1 MTQAK
6 GAYMYGITDLTA
18 YIIGTIAIILLP
30 GPNSL
35 YCLSVAAA
43 HGIRKGY
50 QAIAGIFVGDGI
62 LILITVFGAGSLLK
76 LYPSLFN
83 AIKLIGGL
91 YLMYLGVKLLIGAYH
106 TYSQRALLAE
116 ATPQIKAPSTQQN
129 YFYRAML
136 LSLTNPKA
144 ILFFLSFFVQFVDPN
159 YPHPLLSFF
168 LLAVILQIISFTY
181 LTVLAFSGQKLSKKF
196 SQHPLLI
203 VVSMT
208 LVGLLFIGFA
218 IKLWQ
223 AQLL

>member
-1 MTQAK
+1 
-6 GAYMYGITDLTA
+6 MYGITDLTA
-18 YIIGTIAIILLP
+18 YILGTIAIILLP

-43 HGIRKGY
+43 QGIGKGY
-50 QAIAGIFVGDGI
+50 RAIAGIFVGDGI
-62 LILITVFGAGSLLK
+62 LILVTVFGAGSLLK

-106 TYSQRALLAE
+106 TFSQRMILAQ
-116 ATPQIKAPSTQQN
+116 ATPKLTIPATHQN

-144 ILFFLSFFVQFVDPN
+144 ILFFLSFFVQFVDPS
-159 YPHPLLSFF
+159 YEHPLLSFL
-168 LLAVILQIISFTY
+168 LLAVILQCISFAY
-181 LTVLAFSGQKLSKKF
+181 LSVLAFAGQGLARRF
-196 SQHPLLI
+196 NRHPVLI
-203 VVSMT
+203 VLSMS

-223 AQLL
+223 AQLM

>member
-1 MTQAK
+1 
-6 GAYMYGITDLTA
+6 MYGITDLTA
-18 YIIGTIAIILLP
+18 YILGTIAIILLP

-43 HGIRKGY
+43 HGIGKGY
-50 QAIAGIFVGDGI
+50 RAIAGIFVGDGI
-62 LILITVFGAGSLLK
+62 LILVTVFGAGSLLK

-91 YLMYLGVKLLIGAYH
+91 YLMYLGVKLLIGAYY
-106 TYSQRALLAE
+106 TFSQRMILAQ
-116 ATPQIKAPSTQQN
+116 ATPKLTVPATHQN

-144 ILFFLSFFVQFVDPN
+144 ILFFLSFFVQFVDPS
-159 YPHPLLSFF
+159 YEHPLLSFL
-168 LLAVILQIISFTY
+168 LLAVILQCISFAY
-181 LTVLAFSGQKLSKKF
+181 LSVLAFAGQGLARRF
-196 SQHPLLI
+196 NRHPVLI
-203 VVSMT
+203 VLSMS

-223 AQLL
+223 AQLM

>member
-1 MTQAK
+1 
-6 GAYMYGITDLTA
+6 MYGITDLTA
-18 YIIGTIAIILLP
+18 YILGTIAIILLP

-43 HGIRKGY
+43 QGIGKGY
-50 QAIAGIFVGDGI
+50 RAIAGIFVGDGI
-62 LILITVFGAGSLLK
+62 LILVTVFGAGSLLK

-106 TYSQRALLAE
+106 TFSQRMILAQ
-116 ATPQIKAPSTQQN
+116 ATPKLSVPATHQN

-144 ILFFLSFFVQFVDPN
+144 ILFFLSFFVQFVDPS
-159 YPHPLLSFF
+159 YEHPLLSFL
-168 LLAVILQIISFTY
+168 LLAVILQCISFAY
-181 LTVLAFSGQKLSKKF
+181 LSVLAFAGQGLARRF
-196 SQHPLLI
+196 NRYPLLI
-203 VVSMT
+203 VLSMS

-223 AQLL
+223 AQLM

>member
-1 MTQAK
+1 
-6 GAYMYGITDLTA
+6 MYGITDLTA
-18 YIIGTIAIILLP
+18 YILGTIAIILLP

-43 HGIRKGY
+43 HGIGKGY
-50 QAIAGIFVGDGI
+50 RAIAGIFVGDGI
-62 LILITVFGAGSLLK
+62 LILVTVFGAGSLLK
-76 LYPSLFN
+76 LYPSLFI

-106 TYSQRALLAE
+106 TFSQRMILAQ
-116 ATPQIKAPSTQQN
+116 ATPKLTVPATHQN

-144 ILFFLSFFVQFVDPN
+144 ILFFLSFFVQFVDPS
-159 YPHPLLSFF
+159 YEHPLLSFL
-168 LLAVILQIISFTY
+168 LLAVILQCISFAY
-181 LTVLAFSGQKLSKKF
+181 LSVLAFAGQGLARRF
-196 SQHPLLI
+196 NRHPVLI
-203 VVSMT
+203 VLSMS

-223 AQLL
+223 AQLM

>member
-1 MTQAK
+1 
-6 GAYMYGITDLTA
+6 MYGITDLTA
-18 YIIGTIAIILLP
+18 YILGTIAIILLP

-43 HGIRKGY
+43 QGIGKGY
-50 QAIAGIFVGDGI
+50 RAIAGIFVGDGI
-62 LILITVFGAGSLLK
+62 LILVTVFGAGSLLK

-106 TYSQRALLAE
+106 TFSQRMILAQ
-116 ATPQIKAPSTQQN
+116 ATPKLTVPATHQN

-144 ILFFLSFFVQFVDPN
+144 ILFFLSFFVQFVDPS
-159 YPHPLLSFF
+159 YEHPLLSFL
-168 LLAVILQIISFTY
+168 LLAVILQCISFAY
-181 LTVLAFSGQKLSKKF
+181 LSVLAFAGQGLVRRF
-196 SQHPLLI
+196 NRHPVLI
-203 VVSMT
+203 VLSMS

-223 AQLL
+223 AQLM

>member
-1 MTQAK
+1 
-6 GAYMYGITDLTA
+6 MYGITDLTA
-18 YIIGTIAIILLP
+18 YILGTIAIILLP

-43 HGIRKGY
+43 HGIGKGY
-50 QAIAGIFVGDGI
+50 RAIAGIFVGDGI
-62 LILITVFGAGSLLK
+62 LILVTVFGAGSLLK

-106 TYSQRALLAE
+106 TFSQRMILAE
-116 ATPQIKAPSTQQN
+116 ATPKLTVPATHQN

-144 ILFFLSFFVQFVDPN
+144 ILFFLSFFVQFVDPS
-159 YPHPLLSFF
+159 YEHPLLSFL
-168 LLAVILQIISFTY
+168 LLAVILQCISFAY
-181 LTVLAFSGQKLSKKF
+181 LSVLAFAGQGLARRF
-196 SQHPLLI
+196 NRYPLLI
-203 VVSMT
+203 VLSMI

-223 AQLL
+223 AQLM

>member
-1 MTQAK
+1 
-6 GAYMYGITDLTA
+6 MYGITDLSA
-18 YIIGTIAIILLP
+18 YILGTIAIILLP

-43 HGIRKGY
+43 HGIKKGY
-50 QAIAGIFVGDGI
+50 KAIAGIFVGDGI
-62 LILITVFGAGSLLK
+62 LILITVFGAGGLLK

-83 AIKLIGGL
+83 GIKLIGGL
-91 YLMYLGVKLLIGAYH
+91 YLFYLGTKLLLGAYQ
-106 TYSQRALLAE
+106 TFKQRQLLAG
-116 ATPQIKAPSTQQN
+116 ATPKLSVPETHQN

-159 YPHPLLSFF
+159 YARPLLSFL
-168 LLAVILQIISFTY
+168 LLAMILQAISFIY
-181 LTVLAFSGQKLSKKF
+181 LSTLVFTGQSLAKKF
-196 SQHPLLI
+196 RQHPLLI
-203 VVSMT
+203 VLSMS

>member
-1 MTQAK
+1 
-6 GAYMYGITDLTA
+6 MYGITDLTA
-18 YIIGTIAIILLP
+18 YILGTIAIILLP

-43 HGIRKGY
+43 QGIGKGY
-50 QAIAGIFVGDGI
+50 RAIAGIFVGDGI
-62 LILITVFGAGSLLK
+62 LILVTVFGAGSLLK

-106 TYSQRALLAE
+106 TFSQRMILAQ
-116 ATPQIKAPSTQQN
+116 ATPKLTVPATHQN

-144 ILFFLSFFVQFVDPN
+144 ILFFLSFFVQFVDPS
-159 YPHPLLSFF
+159 YEHPLLSFL
-168 LLAVILQIISFTY
+168 LLAVILQCISFAY
-181 LTVLAFSGQKLSKKF
+181 LSVLAFAGQGLARRF
-196 SQHPLLI
+196 NRHPVLI
-203 VVSMT
+203 VLSMS

-223 AQLL
+223 AQLM

>member
-1 MTQAK
+1 
-6 GAYMYGITDLTA
+6 MYGITDLTA
-18 YIIGTIAIILLP
+18 YILGTIAIILLP

-43 HGIRKGY
+43 QGIGKGY
-50 QAIAGIFVGDGI
+50 RAIAGIFVGDGI
-62 LILITVFGAGSLLK
+62 LILVTVFGAGSLLK

-106 TYSQRALLAE
+106 TFSQRMILAQ
-116 ATPQIKAPSTQQN
+116 ATPKLTVPATHQN

-144 ILFFLSFFVQFVDPN
+144 ILFFLSFFVQFVDPS
-159 YPHPLLSFF
+159 YEHPLLSFL
-168 LLAVILQIISFTY
+168 LLAVILQCISFAY
-181 LTVLAFSGQKLSKKF
+181 LSVLAFAGQGLARRF
-196 SQHPLLI
+196 NRYPLLI
-203 VVSMT
+203 VLSRS

-223 AQLL
+223 AQLM

>member
-1 MTQAK
+1 
-6 GAYMYGITDLTA
+6 MYGITDLTA
-18 YIIGTIAIILLP
+18 YILGTIAIILLP

-43 HGIRKGY
+43 QGIGKGY
-50 QAIAGIFVGDGI
+50 RAIAGIFVGDGI
-62 LILITVFGAGSLLK
+62 LILVTVFGAGSLLK

-106 TYSQRALLAE
+106 TFSQRMILAE
-116 ATPQIKAPSTQQN
+116 ATPKLTVPATHQN

-144 ILFFLSFFVQFVDPN
+144 ILFFLSFFVQFVDPS
-159 YPHPLLSFF
+159 YEHPLLSFL
-168 LLAVILQIISFTY
+168 LLAVILQCISFAY
-181 LTVLAFSGQKLSKKF
+181 LSVLAFAGQGLARRF
-196 SQHPLLI
+196 NRYPLLI
-203 VVSMT
+203 VLSMS

-223 AQLL
+223 AQLM

>member
-1 MTQAK
+1 
-6 GAYMYGITDLTA
+6 MYGITDLTA
-18 YIIGTIAIILLP
+18 YILGTIAIILLP

-43 HGIRKGY
+43 HGIGKGY
-50 QAIAGIFVGDGI
+50 RAIAGIFVGDGI
-62 LILITVFGAGSLLK
+62 LILVTVFGAGSLLK

-106 TYSQRALLAE
+106 TFSQRMILAQ
-116 ATPQIKAPSTQQN
+116 ATPKLTVPATHQN

-144 ILFFLSFFVQFVDPN
+144 ILFFLSFFVQFVDPS
-159 YPHPLLSFF
+159 YEHPLLSFL
-168 LLAVILQIISFTY
+168 LLAVILQCISFAY
-181 LTVLAFSGQKLSKKF
+181 LSVLAFAGQGLARRF
-196 SQHPLLI
+196 NQHPLLI
-203 VVSMT
+203 VLSMS

-223 AQLL
+223 AQLM

>member
-1 MTQAK
+1 
-6 GAYMYGITDLTA
+6 MYGITDLTA
-18 YIIGTIAIILLP
+18 YILGTIAIILLP

-43 HGIRKGY
+43 QGIGKGY
-50 QAIAGIFVGDGI
+50 RAIAGIFVGDGI
-62 LILITVFGAGSLLK
+62 LILVTVFGAGSLLK

-106 TYSQRALLAE
+106 TFSQRMILAQ
-116 ATPQIKAPSTQQN
+116 ATPKLTIPATHQN

-144 ILFFLSFFVQFVDPN
+144 ILFFLSFFVQFVDPS
-159 YPHPLLSFF
+159 YEHPLLSFL
-168 LLAVILQIISFTY
+168 LLAVILQCISFAY
-181 LTVLAFSGQKLSKKF
+181 LSVLAFAGQGLARRF
-196 SQHPLLI
+196 NRYPLLI
-203 VVSMT
+203 VLSMS
-208 LVGLLFIGFA
+208 LVGFLFIGFA

-223 AQLL
+223 SQLM

>member
-1 MTQAK
+1 
-6 GAYMYGITDLTA
+6 MYGITDLTA
-18 YIIGTIAIILLP
+18 YILGTIAIILLP

-43 HGIRKGY
+43 HGIGKGY
-50 QAIAGIFVGDGI
+50 RAIAGIFVGDGI
-62 LILITVFGAGSLLK
+62 LILVTVFGAGSLLK

-106 TYSQRALLAE
+106 TFSQRMILAQ
-116 ATPQIKAPSTQQN
+116 ATPKLTVPATHQN

-144 ILFFLSFFVQFVDPN
+144 ILFFLSFFVQFVDPS
-159 YPHPLLSFF
+159 YEHPLLSFL
-168 LLAVILQIISFTY
+168 LLAVILQCISFAY
-181 LTVLAFSGQKLSKKF
+181 LSVLAFAGQGLARRF
-196 SQHPLLI
+196 NRHPVLI
-203 VVSMT
+203 VLSMS

-223 AQLL
+223 AQLM

>member
-1 MTQAK
+1 
-6 GAYMYGITDLTA
+6 MYGITDLTA
-18 YIIGTIAIILLP
+18 YILGTIAIILLP

-43 HGIRKGY
+43 HGIGKGY
-50 QAIAGIFVGDGI
+50 RAIAGIFVGDGI
-62 LILITVFGAGSLLK
+62 LILVTVFGAGSLLK

-106 TYSQRALLAE
+106 TFSQRMILAQ
-116 ATPQIKAPSTQQN
+116 ATPKLTIPATHQN

-144 ILFFLSFFVQFVDPN
+144 ILFFLSFFVQFVDPS
-159 YPHPLLSFF
+159 YEHPLLSFL
-168 LLAVILQIISFTY
+168 LLAVILQCISFAY
-181 LTVLAFSGQKLSKKF
+181 LSVLAFAGQGLARRF
-196 SQHPLLI
+196 NRHPLLI
-203 VVSMT
+203 VLSMS

-223 AQLL
+223 AQLM

>member
-1 MTQAK
+1 
-6 GAYMYGITDLTA
+6 MYGITDLTA
-18 YIIGTIAIILLP
+18 YILGTIAIILLP

-43 HGIRKGY
+43 QGIGKGY
-50 QAIAGIFVGDGI
+50 RAIAGIFVGDGI
-62 LILITVFGAGSLLK
+62 LILVTVFGAGSLLK

-106 TYSQRALLAE
+106 TFSQRMILAQ
-116 ATPQIKAPSTQQN
+116 ATPKLTIPATHQN

-144 ILFFLSFFVQFVDPN
+144 ILFFLSFFVQFVDPS
-159 YPHPLLSFF
+159 YEHPLLSFL
-168 LLAVILQIISFTY
+168 LLAVILQCISFAY
-181 LTVLAFSGQKLSKKF
+181 LSVLAFAGQGLARRF
-196 SQHPLLI
+196 NRHPLLI
-203 VVSMT
+203 VLSMS

-223 AQLL
+223 AQLM

>member
-1 MTQAK
+1 
-6 GAYMYGITDLTA
+6 MYGITDLTA
-18 YIIGTIAIILLP
+18 YILGTIAIILLP

-43 HGIRKGY
+43 HGIGKGY
-50 QAIAGIFVGDGI
+50 RAIAGIFVGDGI
-62 LILITVFGAGSLLK
+62 LILVTVFGAGSLLK

-106 TYSQRALLAE
+106 TFSQRMILAQ
-116 ATPQIKAPSTQQN
+116 ATPKLTVPATHQN

-144 ILFFLSFFVQFVDPN
+144 ILFFLSFFVQFVDPS
-159 YPHPLLSFF
+159 YEHPLLSFL
-168 LLAVILQIISFTY
+168 LLAVILQCISFAY
-181 LTVLAFSGQKLSKKF
+181 LSVLAFAGQGLARRF
-196 SQHPLLI
+196 NRYPLLI
-203 VVSMT
+203 VLSMS
-208 LVGLLFIGFA
+208 LVGFLFIGFA

-223 AQLL
+223 AQLM

>member
-1 MTQAK
+1 
-6 GAYMYGITDLTA
+6 MYGITDLTA
-18 YIIGTIAIILLP
+18 YILGTIAIILLP

-43 HGIRKGY
+43 QGIGKGY
-50 QAIAGIFVGDGI
+50 RAIAGIFVGDGI
-62 LILITVFGAGSLLK
+62 LILVTVFGAGSLLK

-106 TYSQRALLAE
+106 TFSQRMILAQ
-116 ATPQIKAPSTQQN
+116 ATPKLTVPATHQN

-144 ILFFLSFFVQFVDPN
+144 ILFFLSFFVQFVDPS
-159 YPHPLLSFF
+159 YEHPLLSFL
-168 LLAVILQIISFTY
+168 LLAVILQCISFAY
-181 LTVLAFSGQKLSKKF
+181 LSVLAFAGQGLARRF
-196 SQHPLLI
+196 NRYPLLI
-203 VVSMT
+203 VLSMS

-223 AQLL
+223 AQLM

>member
-1 MTQAK
+1 
-6 GAYMYGITDLTA
+6 MYGITDLTA
-18 YIIGTIAIILLP
+18 YILGTIAIILLP

-43 HGIRKGY
+43 HGIGKGY
-50 QAIAGIFVGDGI
+50 RAIAGIFVGDGI
-62 LILITVFGAGSLLK
+62 LILVTVFGAGSLLK

-106 TYSQRALLAE
+106 TFSQRMILAQ
-116 ATPQIKAPSTQQN
+116 ATPKLSVPATHQN

-144 ILFFLSFFVQFVDPN
+144 ILFFLSFFVQFVDPS
-159 YPHPLLSFF
+159 YEHPLLSFL
-168 LLAVILQIISFTY
+168 LLAVILQCISFAY
-181 LTVLAFSGQKLSKKF
+181 LSVLAFAGQGLARRF
-196 SQHPLLI
+196 NRYPLLI
-203 VVSMT
+203 VLSMS
-208 LVGLLFIGFA
+208 LVGFLFIGFA

-223 AQLL
+223 AQLM